1 MHRGYVWKLV
11 CFPRGNNPPVDPPS
25 LSLYLSPAAPED
37 EPWGWGRAA
46 SFKLTMLNTDPAASL
61 SKETQ
66 HHFSA
71 KQHDWGFT
79 IFAPLSFEGFTV
91 GS

>member
-1 MHRGYVWKLV
+1 
-11 CFPRGNNPPVDPPS
+11 
-25 LSLYLSPAAPED
+25 
-37 EPWGWGRAA
+37 
-46 SFKLTMLNTDPAASL
+46 MLNTDPAASL